1 MPDNTTVKQAKVV
14 VLFPTYEN
22 LPDEKKSFVNFF
34 MENSTLV
41 FAGNEDEDE
50 NFYMS
55 GCIKLQLTDNLFA
68 MVVYEQEDNSSSEP
82 VTLDMLPNGTVDCRS
97 TLLTTDTNLKIYKR
111 IVQSQGGN
119 GSYDDIGGTG
129 STGGGSYSGG
139 SYSNVGGTGTFIPV
153 IGGSTVLNPVVGGS
167 TSGNTGSDGQSN
179 VPQLQEITSFG
190 SIPVR
195 LSVRFEDS
203 KNINEDE
210 NTRVESVQT
219 KGDVLQI
226 AMLPNSAANYNYQLR
241 TSNFTIE
248 NADNG
253 DRHDVFYK
261 IIILTS
267 SNVSVNDIKSEMTTD
282 EDSYIYLSPNSSY
295 QADYSSDNY
304 TQYTRAGSS
313 ELNLINSVGYVSISK
328 DDCELPVVTQL
339 VHTDS
344 NDEVDAIICYKL
356 FENTEE
362 GAVSVTNTDDVLP
375 NRFYVH
381 ILANNEDITLNDGTA
396 YAGSTVKLK
405 YTDENL
411 NGGNVQVKSG
421 NVIVSHRFY
430 FTEEGYNDPSSTF
443 NVTSGLNYRLYD
455 DNGELAEASNYTFD
469 TNNDGYIF
477 CTPLIKSENEDNV
490 YMNIFNSSLKCGIL
504 NNLSYCNISPMTYQI
519 GNAEHQTWAVDCK
532 IIKTIE

>member
-1 MPDNTTVKQAKVV
+1 MPNDTTAKQAKVV

-41 FAGNEDEDE
+41 FAGNEDENE

-55 GCIKLQLTDNLFA
+55 GCIKLQLTNNLFA
-68 MVVYEQEDNSSSEP
+68 MVVYEQEDDSSSEP
-82 VTLDMLPNGTVDCRS
+82 STLNILPNGTVDCRS
-97 TLLTTDTNLKIYKR
+97 TLLATDTSLKIYKR

-119 GSYDDIGGTG
+119 GSYDNIGGNGSYDNIGGNGSYDNIGGNGSYDNIGGNGSYDNIIG
-129 STGGGSYSGG
+129 ST
-139 SYSNVGGTGTFIPV
+139 N
-153 IGGSTVLNPVVGGS
+153 
-167 TSGNTGSDGQSN
+167 SGNTDSGDQSSGA
-179 VPQLQEITSFG
+179 QLQEITSFG

-203 KNINEDE
+203 KNINENE
-210 NTRVESVQT
+210 NTKIEFVQAN
-219 KGDVLQI
+219 GDVLQI

-267 SNVSVNDIKSEMTTD
+267 SNVSVNDIKNEMTTD

-362 GAVSVTNTDDVLP
+362 GAVAVTDTDDVLP
-375 NRFYVH
+375 NHFYVH

-411 NGGNVQVKSG
+411 NGGNVQIKSG

-430 FTEEGYNDPSSTF
+430 FTADGYNDPSSTF
-443 NVTSGLNYRLYD
+443 NVTSGLNYSLYD
-455 DNGELAEASNYTFD
+455 DDGELAEASNYTFD

-490 YMNIFNSSLKCGIL
+490 YMNVFNSSLKCGIL
-504 NNLSYCNISPMTYQI
+504 SNLSYCNISPMTYQI

-532 IIKTIE
+532 IIKTVE

>member
-1 MPDNTTVKQAKVV
+1 MPDNTTVKQAKVIV
-14 VLFPTYEN
+14 SFPTYES

-41 FAGNEDEDE
+41 FAGNEDENE

-55 GCIKLQLTDNLFA
+55 GCIKLQLTNDFFA
-68 MVVYEQEDNSSSEP
+68 IIVYEQENNSSSEP
-82 VTLDMLPNGTVDCRS
+82 VTLNPLPNGTVDCHS
-97 TLLTTDTNLKIYKR
+97 TLLATDTNLKIYKR
-111 IVQSQGGN
+111 IVQPQGGN
-119 GSYDDIGGTG
+119 GSYDNIGGTG
-129 STGGGSYSGG
+129 STSGG

-153 IGGSTVLNPVVGGS
+153 IGGSTVINPVIGGS
-167 TSGNTGSDGQSN
+167 TSGNTGSGNQSSE
-179 VPQLQEITSFG
+179 VQLQEISSFG

-203 KNINEDE
+203 KKINEDE
-210 NTRVESVQT
+210 NTNVRSVQAQS
-219 KGDVLQI
+219 DVLQI

-253 DRHDVFYK
+253 ERHDVFYK

-267 SNVSVNDIKSEMTTD
+267 NDVSVNDVKSDMTND
-282 EDSYIYLSPNSSY
+282 EDSYISLSPDSSY
-295 QADYSSDNY
+295 QTDYPNNY
-304 TQYTRAGSS
+304 IQYTRVGSS
-313 ELNLINSVGYVSISK
+313 ELNLINNVGYISISK

-339 VHTDS
+339 VHTNS

-362 GAVSVTNTDDVLP
+362 GAVAVTDTDDVLP
-375 NRFYVH
+375 NHFYVH
-381 ILANNEDITLNDGTA
+381 ILASNEDITLNDGA
-396 YAGSTVKLK
+396 VSAGSTVKLK

-421 NVIVSHRFY
+421 NIIVSHRFY
-430 FTEEGYNDPSSTF
+430 FTEEGYSDPSSTF

-469 TNNDGYIF
+469 TSYDGYIF
-477 CTPLIKSENEDNV
+477 CTPLIKSENEDNT
-490 YMNIFNSSLKCGIL
+490 YMNEFNSSLKCGIL
-504 NNLSYCNISPMTYQI
+504 SNLSYCNISPMSYQI

-532 IIKTIE
+532 IIKQ